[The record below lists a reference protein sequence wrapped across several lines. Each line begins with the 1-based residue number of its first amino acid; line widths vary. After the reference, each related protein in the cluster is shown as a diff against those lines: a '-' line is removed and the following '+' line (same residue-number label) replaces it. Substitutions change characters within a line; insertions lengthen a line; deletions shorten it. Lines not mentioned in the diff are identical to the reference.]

1 MNSEDYMMGWIGY
14 LAGGFGLFLC
24 WFWMTRK
31 LPPAVRNLLRWMAAA
46 VLFTPYTLE
55 PPYESWAPALII
67 VLFESLIGGVEGA
80 ARAGVPLLVSLSAAV
95 IMFFL
100 YQFFLRSFFVPSS
113 GSGAAANSARSPR
126 PNKMRAGMNRSRPMP
141 NPARPTQLA
150 QNHVENPAQARPF
163 QPVQSQTRK
172 STPPGLNKTGLA
184 QTKTIHKQKKL
195 QTPNND
201 PQDTFSTPENARGV
215 EIIVADPADR
225 IK

>member
-100 YQFFLRSFFVPSS
+100 
-113 GSGAAANSARSPR
+113 
-126 PNKMRAGMNRSRPMP
+126 
-141 NPARPTQLA
+141 
-150 QNHVENPAQARPF
+150 
-163 QPVQSQTRK
+163 
-172 STPPGLNKTGLA
+172 
-184 QTKTIHKQKKL
+184 
-195 QTPNND
+195 
-201 PQDTFSTPENARGV
+201 
-215 EIIVADPADR
+215 
-225 IK
+225 